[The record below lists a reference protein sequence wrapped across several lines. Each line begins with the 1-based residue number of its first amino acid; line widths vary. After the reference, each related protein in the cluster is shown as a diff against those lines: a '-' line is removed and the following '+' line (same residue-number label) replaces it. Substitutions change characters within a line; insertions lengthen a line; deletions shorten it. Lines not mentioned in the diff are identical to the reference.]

1 MDDDPVPEEDDSA
14 ETEAPAPKRLSVMM
28 TMAGREGGGAESF
41 FARLAGG
48 LTRREVEVSAV
59 VRPHPPLLA
68 SLAAAGVKPETAPF
82 RARLDLKT
90 RTLMKR
96 KLATEQPDVVLAFMQ
111 RAAAL
116 TPKGPYRLVG
126 RLGGPYPLGRFRH
139 CDHLIAPAPHLVE
152 AIVEAGWPRDRVSL
166 LPNFL
171 RDRAEERRPPP
182 GLPRPDTGSLVL
194 GLGRFHQV
202 KGFDTLIQALA
213 AVPNATLWMVGSGP
227 EEVSL
232 RHLAGSLNL
241 TARIRFLG
249 WQDDPLP
256 LLRMADLLVVPSREE
271 PFGNVVLEGWMAG
284 CPVLASASAGPS
296 WLIEDGR
303 SGVLFKPGNPA
314 LLAAAMRSL
323 LAEPALRGDLAEGGR
338 EAYLAGFSEDQG
350 IDAYLAFFDRL
361 CAASAKQA

>member
-1 MDDDPVPEEDDSA
+1 MDEDPGPEMGDDAVTEE
-14 ETEAPAPKRLSVMM
+14 PAPRRLSVMM
-28 TMAGREGGGAESF
+28 TMAGREGGGAETF

-48 LTRREVEVSAV
+48 LARRDVRVSAV
-59 VRPHPPLLA
+59 VRPHPALLA
-68 SLAAAGVKPETAPF
+68 GLAAGGIKPETAPF

-90 RTLMKR
+90 RSLMKR
-96 KLATEQPDVVLAFMQ
+96 RMAEEKPDLVLAFMQ

-116 TPKGPYRLVG
+116 TPKGPYRLIG

-139 CDHLIAPAPHLVE
+139 CDHLIAPAPHLVDS
-152 AIVEAGWPRDRVSL
+152 IIKAGWPSDRVTL

-171 RDRAEERRPPP
+171 RDRAQERRPPP
-182 GLPRPDTGSLVL
+182 GLPRPDSGALVL

-213 AVPNATLWMVGSGP
+213 AVPNATLWLVGSGP

-284 CPVLASASAGPS
+284 CAVLASASAGPS
-296 WLIEDGR
+296 WLIEEGH
-303 SGVLFKPGNPA
+303 SGALFRPGNPA
-314 LLAAAMRSL
+314 LLAAAMRDL
-323 LAEPALRGDLAEGGR
+323 LAESSVRQQLAAGGR
-338 EAYLAGFSEDQG
+338 EAYLAGFTEERG
-350 IDAYLAFFDRL
+350 VDAYLGFFDRL
-361 CAASAKQA
+361 CGQEAKRA